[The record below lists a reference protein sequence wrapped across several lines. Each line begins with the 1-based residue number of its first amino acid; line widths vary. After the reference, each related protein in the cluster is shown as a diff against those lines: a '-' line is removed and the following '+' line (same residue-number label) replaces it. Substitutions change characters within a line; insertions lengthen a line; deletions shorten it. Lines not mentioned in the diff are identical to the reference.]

1 MLNKFKNKSVGF
13 YLTFSAAAAFVLL
26 DIIFIACD
34 GGDRTFSYL
43 TFAMILVGAALSI
56 AGLFLDFKFLD
67 FMPLLGCACYGV
79 AFAAHLKLA
88 LESLSDVW
96 NGVNFVGGN
105 ATAGM
110 TFAGLFLV
118 LLCVSVVGCFLGV
131 KDKSQKSH

>member
-1 MLNKFKNKSVGF
+1 MLNKFKNKSVAF
-13 YLTFSAAAAFVLL
+13 YLIFSTACAFALL
-26 DIIFIACD
+26 DVIFIACD

-43 TFAMILVGAALSI
+43 TFAMILVGSAIILSW
-56 AGLFLDFKFLD
+56 LFLDFGFLD
-67 FMPLLGCACYGV
+67 FMPVLGCACYGI

-110 TFAGLFLV
+110 VFAGLFFG
-118 LLCVSVVGCFLGV
+118 LLCVTAVCCFLGV
-131 KDKSQKSH
+131 KDERSVQD